1 VEAVCSFAYRKT
13 TNSINHKNLTT
24 MKRLMILAILAMQ
37 VALVCAQ
44 QNDFY
49 YAGVRSDTLAAV
61 YKNNELLYTNFE
73 EESWYCGVLDLTIT
87 NEGDVYYAGNGNYGA
102 YIWKNGERIFSGGY
116 RSVIK
121 SICYNED
128 VLYSVGDIF
137 FEELVQQKG
146 AIWKDVALWDTLG
159 TSRAFFN
166 DIDFM
171 DGHSYILGTNHM
183 VNGIGDLTIWKDDE
197 PLYVL
202 GRSWEGSGLR
212 TIICHEGH
220 VYACGGLRTNIG
232 PFSYDGMIWKD
243 GEVLYNYGS
252 YACIR
257 DFCIDGEDIY
267 ACGEINVEN
276 QEQKAMVWK
285 NGEVLYEYDYEHFIG
300 LYTILK
306 VGEDLYFGGAGYYFG
321 KQPNEMLNSSYGVL
335 FKNGEAIEID
345 PECTTIYAL
354 AVAPQTNALQET
366 GILPMRI
373 FPNPTQ
379 SMAHVDGI
387 EVERFQVFNTHG
399 QLLKTELNTNEI
411 HLEDLPKGFYLLRI
425 TDAEGKCHKALRVV
439 KE

>member
-1 VEAVCSFAYRKT
+1 
-13 TNSINHKNLTT
+13 
-24 MKRLMILAILAMQ
+24 MKKMIVMTILAMQ
-37 VALVCAQ
+37 VASICAQ

-49 YAGVRSDTLAAV
+49 FAGVKSDTLAAI
-61 YKNNELLYTNFE
+61 YKNNELLFTNFE
-73 EESWYCGVLDLTIT
+73 EESWYCGAIDLTIT
-87 NEGDVYYAGNGNYGA
+87 PDGDVYYAGNGSYGA
-102 YIWKNGERIFSGGY
+102 YIWKNGERIFSGGH

-121 SICYNED
+121 SVCYNED

-137 FEELVQQKG
+137 FEELVQRKG
-146 AIWKDVALWDTLG
+146 AIWKDVVLWDTLG
-159 TSRAFFN
+159 TSLAFFN

-183 VNGIGDLTIWKDDE
+183 VNGIGDLTIWKDNE

-212 TIICHEGH
+212 TIICHDGH

-285 NGEVLYEYDYEHFIG
+285 NGEVLYEYDYAHFIE

-306 VGEDLYFGGAGYYFG
+306 VGEDLYFGGAGYYYG

-345 PECTTIYAL
+345 PDCTTIYAL
-354 AVAPQTNALQET
+354 AVSSETNALQET
-366 GILPMRI
+366 EKSPMVV
-373 FPNPTQ
+373 FPNPVKDMV
-379 SMAHVDGI
+379 SI
-387 EVERFQVFNTHG
+387 EGRDVAEIQVYNILGVKVKSFT
-399 QLLKTELNTNEI
+399 NTNRFNVEG
-411 HLEDLPKGFYLLRI
+411 LPEGLYLLRI
-425 TDAEGKCHKALRVV
+425 IDKEGNTFSERIV

>member
-1 VEAVCSFAYRKT
+1 
-13 TNSINHKNLTT
+13 

-37 VALVCAQ
+37 VASICAQ

-49 YAGVRSDTLAAV
+49 FAGVKSDTLAAI
-61 YKNNELLYTNFE
+61 YKNNELLFTNFE
-73 EESWYCGVLDLTIT
+73 EESWYCGAIDLTIT
-87 NEGDVYYAGNGNYGA
+87 PDGDVYYAGNGSYGA
-102 YIWKNGERIFSGGY
+102 YIWKNGERIFSGGH

-121 SICYNED
+121 SVCYNED

-146 AIWKDVALWDTLG
+146 AIWKDVVLWDTLG
-159 TSRAFFN
+159 TSLAFFN

-183 VNGIGDLTIWKDDE
+183 VNGIGDLTIWKDNE

-212 TIICHEGH
+212 TIICHDGH

-276 QEQKAMVWK
+276 LEQKAVVWK
-285 NGEVLYEYDYEHFIG
+285 NDEVLFEYDYANFIE

-306 VGEDLYFGGAGYYFG
+306 VEDDLYFGGAGFYFG
-321 KQPNEMLNSSYGVL
+321 KHPDGRQSSYGVL

-425 TDAEGKCHKALRVV
+425 TDAEGKSHKALRVV

>member
-1 VEAVCSFAYRKT
+1 
-13 TNSINHKNLTT
+13 

-49 YAGVRSDTLAAV
+49 FAGVRSDTLAAV

-102 YIWKNGERIFSGGY
+102 YIWKNGERIFSGDY

-166 DIDFM
+166 DIDIM

>member
-1 VEAVCSFAYRKT
+1 
-13 TNSINHKNLTT
+13 
-24 MKRLMILAILAMQ
+24 MKKMIVMTILAMQ
-37 VALVCAQ
+37 VASICAQ

-49 YAGVRSDTLAAV
+49 FAGVKSDTLAAI
-61 YKNNELLYTNFE
+61 YKNNELLFTNFE
-73 EESWYCGVLDLTIT
+73 EESWYCGAIDLTIT
-87 NEGDVYYAGNGNYGA
+87 PDGDVYYAGNGSYGA
-102 YIWKNGERIFSGGY
+102 YIWKNGERIFSGGH

-121 SICYNED
+121 SVCYNED

-137 FEELVQQKG
+137 FEELVQRKG
-146 AIWKDVALWDTLG
+146 AIWKDVVLWDTLG
-159 TSRAFFN
+159 TSPAFFN

-183 VNGIGDLTIWKDDE
+183 VNGIGDLTIWKDNE

-212 TIICHEGH
+212 TIICHDGH

-285 NGEVLYEYDYEHFIG
+285 NGEVLYEYDYAHFIE

-306 VGEDLYFGGAGYYFG
+306 VGEDLYFGGAGYYYG

-345 PECTTIYAL
+345 PDCTTIYAL
-354 AVAPQTNALQET
+354 AVSSAPNALQEKEKVSWEVY
-366 GILPMRI
+366 
-373 FPNPTQ
+373 PNP
-379 SMAHVDGI
+379 AKDNVVVNNI
-387 EVERFQVFNTHG
+387 EPAEVQVYNVLG
-399 QLLKTELNTNEI
+399 QLVKTVQGTNEI
-411 HLEDLPKGFYLLRI
+411 NVGDLPEGGYLLRI
-425 TDAEGKCHKALRVV
+425 ADSEGNAFLEKII

>member
-1 VEAVCSFAYRKT
+1 
-13 TNSINHKNLTT
+13 

-49 YAGVRSDTLAAV
+49 YAGVRSDTLAAI
-61 YKNNELLYTNFE
+61 YKNNELLFTNFE
-73 EESWYCGVLDLTIT
+73 EESWYCGAIDLTIT
-87 NEGDVYYAGNGNYGA
+87 PDGDVYYAGNGSYGA
-102 YIWKNGERIFSGGY
+102 YIWKNGERIFSGGH

-121 SICYNED
+121 SVCYNED

-137 FEELVQQKG
+137 FEELVQRKG
-146 AIWKDVALWDTLG
+146 AIWKDVVLWDTLG
-159 TSRAFFN
+159 TSLAFFN

-183 VNGIGDLTIWKDDE
+183 VNGIGDLTIWKDNE

-212 TIICHEGH
+212 TIICHDGH

-276 QEQKAMVWK
+276 LEQKAVVWK
-285 NGEVLYEYDYEHFIG
+285 NDEVLFEYDYANFIE

-306 VGEDLYFGGAGYYFG
+306 VEDDLYFGGAGFYFG
-321 KQPNEMLNSSYGVL
+321 KHPDGRQSSYGVL

>member
-1 VEAVCSFAYRKT
+1 MT
-13 TNSINHKNLTT
+13 
-24 MKRLMILAILAMQ
+24 ILAMQ
-37 VALVCAQ
+37 VASICAQ

-49 YAGVRSDTLAAV
+49 FAGVKSDTLAAI
-61 YKNNELLYTNFE
+61 YKNNELLFTNFE
-73 EESWYCGVLDLTIT
+73 EESWYCGAIDLTIT
-87 NEGDVYYAGNGNYGA
+87 PDGDVYYAGNGSYGA
-102 YIWKNGERIFSGGY
+102 YIWKNGERIFSGGH

-121 SICYNED
+121 SVCYNED

-137 FEELVQQKG
+137 FEELVQRKG
-146 AIWKDVALWDTLG
+146 AIWKDVVLWDTLG
-159 TSRAFFN
+159 TSLAFFN

-183 VNGIGDLTIWKDDE
+183 VNGIGDLTIWKDNE

-212 TIICHEGH
+212 TIICHDGH

-285 NGEVLYEYDYEHFIG
+285 NGEVLYEYDYAHFIE

-306 VGEDLYFGGAGYYFG
+306 VGE
-321 KQPNEMLNSSYGVL
+321 
-335 FKNGEAIEID
+335 
-345 PECTTIYAL
+345 
-354 AVAPQTNALQET
+354 
-366 GILPMRI
+366 
-373 FPNPTQ
+373 
-379 SMAHVDGI
+379 
-387 EVERFQVFNTHG
+387 
-399 QLLKTELNTNEI
+399 EL
-411 HLEDLPKGFYLLRI
+411 
-425 TDAEGKCHKALRVV
+425 
-439 KE
+439 

>member
-1 VEAVCSFAYRKT
+1 
-13 TNSINHKNLTT
+13 

-37 VALVCAQ
+37 VASICAQ

-49 YAGVRSDTLAAV
+49 FAGVKSDTLAAI
-61 YKNNELLYTNFE
+61 YKNNELLFTNFE
-73 EESWYCGVLDLTIT
+73 EESWYCGAIDLTIT
-87 NEGDVYYAGNGNYGA
+87 PDGDVYYAGNGSYGA
-102 YIWKNGERIFSGGY
+102 YIWKNGERIFSGGH

-121 SICYNED
+121 SVCYNED

-146 AIWKDVALWDTLG
+146 AIWKDVVLWDTLG
-159 TSRAFFN
+159 TSLAFFN

-183 VNGIGDLTIWKDDE
+183 VNGIGDLTIWKDNE

-212 TIICHEGH
+212 TIICHDGH

-276 QEQKAMVWK
+276 LEQKAVVWK
-285 NGEVLYEYDYEHFIG
+285 NDEVLFEYDYANFIE

-306 VGEDLYFGGAGYYFG
+306 VEDDLYFGGAGFYFG
-321 KQPNEMLNSSYGVL
+321 KHPDGRQSSYGVL

-345 PECTTIYAL
+345 PECTIIYAL

>member
-1 VEAVCSFAYRKT
+1 
-13 TNSINHKNLTT
+13 

-37 VALVCAQ
+37 VASICAQ

-49 YAGVRSDTLAAV
+49 FAGVKSDTLAAI
-61 YKNNELLYTNFE
+61 YKNNELLFTNFE
-73 EESWYCGVLDLTIT
+73 EESWYCGAIDLTIT
-87 NEGDVYYAGNGNYGA
+87 PDGDVYYAGNGSYGA
-102 YIWKNGERIFSGGY
+102 YIWKNGERIFSGGH

-121 SICYNED
+121 SVCYNED

-146 AIWKDVALWDTLG
+146 AIWKDVVLWDTLG
-159 TSRAFFN
+159 TSLAFFN

-183 VNGIGDLTIWKDDE
+183 VNGIGDLTIWKDEE

-212 TIICHEGH
+212 TIICHDGH

-276 QEQKAMVWK
+276 LEQKAVVWK
-285 NGEVLYEYDYEHFIG
+285 NDEVLFEYDYANFIE

-306 VGEDLYFGGAGYYFG
+306 VEDDLYFGGAGFYFG
-321 KQPNEMLNSSYGVL
+321 KHPDGRQSSYGVL

>member
-1 VEAVCSFAYRKT
+1 
-13 TNSINHKNLTT
+13 
-24 MKRLMILAILAMQ
+24 MKKMIVMTILAMQ
-37 VALVCAQ
+37 VASICAQ

-49 YAGVRSDTLAAV
+49 FAGVKSDTLAAI
-61 YKNNELLYTNFE
+61 YKNNELLFTNFE
-73 EESWYCGVLDLTIT
+73 EESWYCGAIDLTIT
-87 NEGDVYYAGNGNYGA
+87 PDGDVYYAGNGSYGA
-102 YIWKNGERIFSGGY
+102 YIWKNGERIFSGGH

-121 SICYNED
+121 SVCYNED

-137 FEELVQQKG
+137 FEELVQRKG
-146 AIWKDVALWDTLG
+146 AIWKDVVLWDTLG
-159 TSRAFFN
+159 TSLAFFN

-183 VNGIGDLTIWKDDE
+183 VNGIGDLTIWKDNE

-212 TIICHEGH
+212 TIICHDGH

-285 NGEVLYEYDYEHFIG
+285 NGEVLYEYDYAHFIE

-306 VGEDLYFGGAGYYFG
+306 VGEDLYFGGAGYYYG
-321 KQPNEMLNSSYGVL
+321 KQPNEILNSSYGVL

-345 PECTTIYAL
+345 PDCTTIYAL
-354 AVAPQTNALQET
+354 AVSSAPNALQEKEKVSWEVY
-366 GILPMRI
+366 
-373 FPNPTQ
+373 PNPAKDNVVVNNIEATKVQVYNILGQ
-379 SMAHVDGI
+379 SV
-387 EVERFQVFNTHG
+387 RTFS
-399 QLLKTELNTNEI
+399 NTNRI
-411 HLEDLPKGFYLLRI
+411 NVGDLLEGIYLLRI
-425 TDAEGKCHKALRVV
+425 TDGKGNVYLERIV

>member
-1 VEAVCSFAYRKT
+1 
-13 TNSINHKNLTT
+13 

-49 YAGVRSDTLAAV
+49 YAGVRSDTLAAI
-61 YKNNELLYTNFE
+61 YKNNELLFTNFE
-73 EESWYCGVLDLTIT
+73 EESWYCGAIDLTIT
-87 NEGDVYYAGNGNYGA
+87 PDGDVYYAGNGSYGA
-102 YIWKNGERIFSGGY
+102 YIWKNGERIFSGGH

-121 SICYNED
+121 SVCYNED

-146 AIWKDVALWDTLG
+146 AIWKDVVLWDTLG
-159 TSRAFFN
+159 TSLAFFN

-183 VNGIGDLTIWKDDE
+183 VNGIGDLTIWKDNE

-212 TIICHEGH
+212 TIICHDGH

-252 YACIR
+252 YATIR

-276 QEQKAMVWK
+276 LEQKAVVWK
-285 NGEVLYEYDYEHFIG
+285 NDEVLFEYDYANFIE

-306 VGEDLYFGGAGYYFG
+306 VEDDLYFGGAGFYFG
-321 KQPNEMLNSSYGVL
+321 KHPDGRQSSYGVL

-354 AVAPQTNALQET
+354 SVAPQTNALQET
-366 GILPMRI
+366 GTLPMRI

-387 EVERFQVFNTHG
+387 EVERLQVFNTHG
-399 QLLKTELNTNEI
+399 QLLKTELNTNKI
-411 HLEDLPKGFYLLRI
+411 HLEDLPEGIYLLQI
-425 TDAEGKCHKALRVV
+425 TDKEGKSHKALRVV

>member
-1 VEAVCSFAYRKT
+1 
-13 TNSINHKNLTT
+13 
-24 MKRLMILAILAMQ
+24 MKKMIVMTILAMQ
-37 VALVCAQ
+37 VASICAQ

-49 YAGVRSDTLAAV
+49 FAGVKSDTLAAI
-61 YKNNELLYTNFE
+61 YKNNELLFTNFE
-73 EESWYCGVLDLTIT
+73 EESWYCGAIDLTIT
-87 NEGDVYYAGNGNYGA
+87 PDGDVYYAGNGSYGA
-102 YIWKNGERIFSGGY
+102 YIWKNGERIFSGGH

-121 SICYNED
+121 SVCYNED

-137 FEELVQQKG
+137 FEELVQRKG
-146 AIWKDVALWDTLG
+146 AIWKDVVLWDTLG
-159 TSRAFFN
+159 TSLAFFN

-183 VNGIGDLTIWKDDE
+183 VNGIGDLTIWKDNE

-212 TIICHEGH
+212 TIICHDGH

-285 NGEVLYEYDYEHFIG
+285 NGEVLYEYDYAHFIE

-306 VGEDLYFGGAGYYFG
+306 VGEDLYFGGAGYYYG

-345 PECTTIYAL
+345 PDCTTIYAL
-354 AVAPQTNALQET
+354 AVSSAPNALQEKEKVSWEVY
-366 GILPMRI
+366 
-373 FPNPTQ
+373 PNP
-379 SMAHVDGI
+379 AKDNVVVNNI
-387 EVERFQVFNTHG
+387 EPAEVQVYNALG
-399 QLLKTELNTNEI
+399 QLVKTVQGTKAINVGT
-411 HLEDLPKGFYLLRI
+411 LPEGMYLLRI
-425 TDAEGKCHKALRVV
+425 ADKKGNAFLERIV

>member
-1 VEAVCSFAYRKT
+1 
-13 TNSINHKNLTT
+13 

-37 VALVCAQ
+37 VASICAQ

-49 YAGVRSDTLAAV
+49 FAGVKSDTLAAI
-61 YKNNELLYTNFE
+61 YKNNELLFTNFE
-73 EESWYCGVLDLTIT
+73 EESWYCGAIDLTIT
-87 NEGDVYYAGNGNYGA
+87 PDGDVYYAGNGSYGA
-102 YIWKNGERIFSGGY
+102 YIWKNGERIFSGGH

-121 SICYNED
+121 SVCYNED

-146 AIWKDVALWDTLG
+146 AIWKDVVLWDTLG
-159 TSRAFFN
+159 TSLAFFN

-183 VNGIGDLTIWKDDE
+183 VNGIGDLTIWKDNE

-212 TIICHEGH
+212 TIICHDGH

-276 QEQKAMVWK
+276 LEQKAVVWK
-285 NGEVLYEYDYEHFIG
+285 NDEVLFEYDYANFIE

-306 VGEDLYFGGAGYYFG
+306 VEDDLYFGGAGFYFG
-321 KQPNEMLNSSYGVL
+321 KHPDGRQSSYGVL

>member
-1 VEAVCSFAYRKT
+1 
-13 TNSINHKNLTT
+13 
-24 MKRLMILAILAMQ
+24 MKKLVITLVILAGFAMQ
-37 VALVCAQ
+37 SATSVHAQ
-44 QNDFY
+44 QTDFY

-61 YKNNELLYTNFE
+61 YKNNELLFTNFE
-73 EESWYCGVLDLTIT
+73 EESWYCGVMDLTIT
-87 NEGDVYYAGNGNYGA
+87 PDGDVYYAGNGNYGA

-146 AIWKDVALWDTLG
+146 AIWKDAALWDTLG

-243 GEVLYNYGS
+243 GEVLYNYES

-276 QEQKAMVWK
+276 QEQKAVVWK
-285 NGEVLYEYDYEHFIG
+285 NGEVLYEYDYVHFIE

-321 KQPNEMLNSSYGVL
+321 KQPDKMLNSSYGVL

-345 PECTTIYAL
+345 PECTSINAL
-354 AVAPQTNALQET
+354 AVSSKPNALQE
-366 GILPMRI
+366 MEKVSWKVY
-373 FPNPTQ
+373 PNPAKDNVVINDIEATKVQVYNILGQ
-379 SMAHVDGI
+379 SV
-387 EVERFQVFNTHG
+387 RTFS
-399 QLLKTELNTNEI
+399 NTNRI
-411 HLEDLPKGFYLLRI
+411 NVGDLLEGVYLLRI
-425 TDAEGKCHKALRVV
+425 TDEKGNAYLEKIV
-439 KE
+439 KQ

>member
-1 VEAVCSFAYRKT
+1 
-13 TNSINHKNLTT
+13 

-37 VALVCAQ
+37 VASICAQ

-49 YAGVRSDTLAAV
+49 FAGVKSDTLAAI
-61 YKNNELLYTNFE
+61 YKNNELLFTNFE
-73 EESWYCGVLDLTIT
+73 EESWYCGAIDLTIT
-87 NEGDVYYAGNGNYGA
+87 PDGDVYYAGNGSYGA
-102 YIWKNGERIFSGGY
+102 YIWKNGERIFSGGH

-121 SICYNED
+121 SVCYNED

-146 AIWKDVALWDTLG
+146 AIWKDVVLWDTLG
-159 TSRAFFN
+159 TSLAFFN

-183 VNGIGDLTIWKDDE
+183 VNGIGDLTIWKDNE

-252 YACIR
+252 YATIR

-276 QEQKAMVWK
+276 LEQKAVVWK
-285 NGEVLYEYDYEHFIG
+285 NDEVLFEYDYANFIE

-306 VGEDLYFGGAGYYFG
+306 VEDDLYFGGAGFYFG
-321 KQPNEMLNSSYGVL
+321 KHPDGRQSSYGVL

>member
-1 VEAVCSFAYRKT
+1 
-13 TNSINHKNLTT
+13 
-24 MKRLMILAILAMQ
+24 MKKMIVMTILAMQ
-37 VALVCAQ
+37 VASICAQ

-49 YAGVRSDTLAAV
+49 FAGVKSDTLAAI
-61 YKNNELLYTNFE
+61 YKNNELLFTNFE
-73 EESWYCGVLDLTIT
+73 EESWYCGAIDLTIT
-87 NEGDVYYAGNGNYGA
+87 PDGDVYYAGNGSYGA
-102 YIWKNGERIFSGGY
+102 YIWKNGERIFSGGH

-121 SICYNED
+121 SVCYNED

-137 FEELVQQKG
+137 FEELVQRKG
-146 AIWKDVALWDTLG
+146 AIWKDVVLWDTLG
-159 TSRAFFN
+159 TSLAFFN

-183 VNGIGDLTIWKDDE
+183 VNGIGDLTIWKDNE

-212 TIICHEGH
+212 TIICHDGH

-276 QEQKAMVWK
+276 LEQKAVVWK
-285 NGEVLYEYDYEHFIG
+285 NDEVLFEYDYANFIE

-306 VGEDLYFGGAGYYFG
+306 VEDDLYFGGAGFYFG
-321 KQPNEMLNSSYGVL
+321 KHPDGRQSSYGVL

>member
-1 VEAVCSFAYRKT
+1 
-13 TNSINHKNLTT
+13 
-24 MKRLMILAILAMQ
+24 MKKMIVMTILAMQ
-37 VALVCAQ
+37 VASICAQ

-49 YAGVRSDTLAAV
+49 FAGVKSDTLAAI
-61 YKNNELLYTNFE
+61 YKNNELLFTNFE
-73 EESWYCGVLDLTIT
+73 EESWYCGAIDLTIT
-87 NEGDVYYAGNGNYGA
+87 PDGDVYYAGNGSYGA
-102 YIWKNGERIFSGGY
+102 YIWKNGERIFSGGH

-121 SICYNED
+121 SVCYNED

-146 AIWKDVALWDTLG
+146 AIWKDVVLWDTLG
-159 TSRAFFN
+159 TSLAFFN

-183 VNGIGDLTIWKDDE
+183 VNGIGDLTIWKDNE

-212 TIICHEGH
+212 TIICHDGH

-276 QEQKAMVWK
+276 LEQKAVVWK
-285 NGEVLYEYDYEHFIG
+285 NDEVLFEYDYANFIE

-306 VGEDLYFGGAGYYFG
+306 VEDDLYFGGAGFYFG
-321 KQPNEMLNSSYGVL
+321 KHPDGRQSSYGVL

>member
-1 VEAVCSFAYRKT
+1 
-13 TNSINHKNLTT
+13 
-24 MKRLMILAILAMQ
+24 MKKMIVMTILAMQ
-37 VALVCAQ
+37 VASICAQ

-49 YAGVRSDTLAAV
+49 FAGVKSDTLAAI
-61 YKNNELLYTNFE
+61 YKNNELLFTNFE
-73 EESWYCGVLDLTIT
+73 EESWYCGAIDLTIT
-87 NEGDVYYAGNGNYGA
+87 PDGDVYYAGNGSYGA
-102 YIWKNGERIFSGGY
+102 YIWKNGERIFSGGH

-121 SICYNED
+121 SVCYNED

-137 FEELVQQKG
+137 FEELVQRKG
-146 AIWKDVALWDTLG
+146 AIWKDVVLWDTLG
-159 TSRAFFN
+159 TSLAFFN

-183 VNGIGDLTIWKDDE
+183 VNGIGDLTIWKDNE

-212 TIICHEGH
+212 TIICHDGH

-285 NGEVLYEYDYEHFIG
+285 NGEVLCEYDYAHFIE

-306 VGEDLYFGGAGYYFG
+306 VGEDLYFGGAGYYYG

-345 PECTTIYAL
+345 PDCTTIYAL
-354 AVAPQTNALQET
+354 AVSSETNALQET
-366 GILPMRI
+366 EKSPMVV
-373 FPNPTQ
+373 FPNPVKDMV
-379 SMAHVDGI
+379 SI
-387 EVERFQVFNTHG
+387 EGRDVAEIQVYNILGVKVKSFT
-399 QLLKTELNTNEI
+399 NTNRFNVEG
-411 HLEDLPKGFYLLRI
+411 LPAGFYLLRI
-425 TDAEGKCHKALRVV
+425 IDKEGNTFSERIV

>member
-1 VEAVCSFAYRKT
+1 
-13 TNSINHKNLTT
+13 
-24 MKRLMILAILAMQ
+24 MKKMIVMTILAMQ
-37 VALVCAQ
+37 VASICAQ

-49 YAGVRSDTLAAV
+49 FAGVKSDTLAAI
-61 YKNNELLYTNFE
+61 YKNNELLFTNFE
-73 EESWYCGVLDLTIT
+73 EESWYCGAIDLTIT
-87 NEGDVYYAGNGNYGA
+87 PDGDVYYAGNGSYGA
-102 YIWKNGERIFSGGY
+102 YIWKNGERIFSGGH

-121 SICYNED
+121 SVCYNED

-137 FEELVQQKG
+137 FEELVQRKG
-146 AIWKDVALWDTLG
+146 AIWKDVVLWDTLG
-159 TSRAFFN
+159 TSLAFFN

-183 VNGIGDLTIWKDDE
+183 VNGIGDLTIWKDNE

-212 TIICHEGH
+212 TIICHDGH

-285 NGEVLYEYDYEHFIG
+285 NGEVLYEYDYAHFIE

-306 VGEDLYFGGAGYYFG
+306 VGEDLYFGGAGYYYG

-345 PECTTIYAL
+345 PDCTTIYAL
-354 AVAPQTNALQET
+354 AVSSETNALQET
-366 GILPMRI
+366 EKSPMVV
-373 FPNPTQ
+373 FPNPVKDMV
-379 SMAHVDGI
+379 SI
-387 EVERFQVFNTHG
+387 EGRDVAEIQVYNILGVKVKSFT
-399 QLLKTELNTNEI
+399 NTNRFNVEG
-411 HLEDLPKGFYLLRI
+411 LPAGFYLLRI
-425 TDAEGKCHKALRVV
+425 IDKEGNTFSERIV

>member
-1 VEAVCSFAYRKT
+1 
-13 TNSINHKNLTT
+13 
-24 MKRLMILAILAMQ
+24 
-37 VALVCAQ
+37 
-44 QNDFY
+44 
-49 YAGVRSDTLAAV
+49 
-61 YKNNELLYTNFE
+61 
-73 EESWYCGVLDLTIT
+73 
-87 NEGDVYYAGNGNYGA
+87 
-102 YIWKNGERIFSGGY
+102 
-116 RSVIK
+116 
-121 SICYNED
+121 

-146 AIWKDVALWDTLG
+146 AIWKDVVLWDTLG
-159 TSRAFFN
+159 TSLAFFN

-183 VNGIGDLTIWKDDE
+183 VNGIGDLTIWKDNE

-212 TIICHEGH
+212 TIICHDGH

-285 NGEVLYEYDYEHFIG
+285 NGEVLYEYDYAHFIE

-306 VGEDLYFGGAGYYFG
+306 VGEDLYFGGAGYYYG

-345 PECTTIYAL
+345 PDCTTIYAL
-354 AVAPQTNALQET
+354 AVSSAPNALQEKEKVSWEVY
-366 GILPMRI
+366 
-373 FPNPTQ
+373 PNP
-379 SMAHVDGI
+379 AKDNVVVNNI
-387 EVERFQVFNTHG
+387 EPAEVQVYNALG
-399 QLLKTELNTNEI
+399 QLVKTVQGTNEI
-411 HLEDLPKGFYLLRI
+411 NVGDLPEGMYLLRI
-425 TDAEGKCHKALRVV
+425 TDKEGVSFV
-439 KE
+439 KRITVNK

>member
-1 VEAVCSFAYRKT
+1 
-13 TNSINHKNLTT
+13 

-49 YAGVRSDTLAAV
+49 YAGVRSDTLAAI
-61 YKNNELLYTNFE
+61 YKNNELLFTNFE
-73 EESWYCGVLDLTIT
+73 EESWYCGAIDLTIT
-87 NEGDVYYAGNGNYGA
+87 PDGDVYYAGNGSYGA
-102 YIWKNGERIFSGGY
+102 YIWKNGERIFSGGH

-121 SICYNED
+121 SVCYNED

-146 AIWKDVALWDTLG
+146 AIWKDVVLWDTLG
-159 TSRAFFN
+159 TSLAFFN

-183 VNGIGDLTIWKDDE
+183 VNGIGDLTIWKDNE

-212 TIICHEGH
+212 TIICHYGH

-252 YACIR
+252 YATIR

-276 QEQKAMVWK
+276 LEQKAVVWK
-285 NGEVLYEYDYEHFIG
+285 NDEVLFEYDYANFIE

-306 VGEDLYFGGAGYYFG
+306 VEDDLYFGGAGFYFG
-321 KQPNEMLNSSYGVL
+321 KHPDGRQSSYGVL

-354 AVAPQTNALQET
+354 SVAPQTNALQET
-366 GILPMRI
+366 GTLPMRI

-387 EVERFQVFNTHG
+387 EVERLQVFNTHG
-399 QLLKTELNTNEI
+399 QLLKTELNTNKI
-411 HLEDLPKGFYLLRI
+411 HLEDLPEGIYLLQI
-425 TDAEGKCHKALRVV
+425 TDKEGKSHKALRVV